1 MDYRKEGAAFLPD
14 LKKSGYPAAILMEV
28 INFEKAT
35 KNVRCRYCQIDENSQ
50 CHVDGFEDP
59 EGDVRLT
66 ICVGGG
72 EMILELTI
80 GDKKDIILVEDAH
93 FCPYCGRRI
102 N

>member
-1 MDYRKEGAAFLPD
+1 
-14 LKKSGYPAAILMEV
+14 MEV

-35 KNVRCRYCQIDENSQ
+35 KNVRCWYCQIDENSQ

-72 EMILELTI
+72 EMILELTRRRCSFLSLLRQK
-80 GDKKDIILVEDAH
+80 DKL
-93 FCPYCGRRI
+93 RRLYYA
-102 N
+102 